1 MAQGPVTFDIHR
13 QTTPEASA
21 ERWEELRQAPGLCH
35 FARYGG
41 FFVASRYEDVMQV
54 LLHPEIFSSA
64 KGITLPP
71 PDTIRSFHIP
81 AEIDPP
87 AHGEYR
93 SLVQPLLGPA
103 DARAMEPAIR
113 GTVRELIAAIPCDE
127 SVDFVR
133 AFARPLPI
141 IVALDLLRISRD
153 EAAAIEQMVEDLHHE
168 VATGEATGAGRR
180 LEAFAYEVLDR
191 RAAEERPGT
200 PDLVTAVLEGQAFG
214 RPLEREEQM
223 SMIRLIM
230 VGGFD
235 TTSIALANL
244 AKWLAENPAERD
256 RVAAKPRLVDGLCEE
271 IVRVASPSTYLRR
284 EVVQATELAGTSLQP
299 GDSVLVAFG
308 AANLDPAKFGCPASI
323 QPERKPNPHVGF
335 GAGRHR
341 CIGSFVAKAQMR
353 VACEELLE
361 AFDRFAIDGEKPIRY
376 SSGLGQGIISLPMRL
391 GRSPR

>member
-1 MAQGPVTFDIHR
+1 MTGSEEFDIHR
-13 QTTPEASA
+13 QTTPEQSA
-21 ERWEELRQAPGLCH
+21 ERWNEMRQTPGLCR
-35 FARYGG
+35 FAEYGG
-41 FFVASRYEDVMQV
+41 FYVAARYDDVMKV
-54 LLHPEIFSSA
+54 LLSPEVFGSG

-71 PDTIRSFHIP
+71 PDKIRSLHIP
-81 AEIDPP
+81 AEVDPP

-93 SLVQPLLGPA
+93 SLIQPLLGPA

-113 GTVRELIAAIPCDE
+113 EIVCELVGRIPDGE

-141 IVALDLLRISRD
+141 MVALDLLRISRE
-153 EAAAIEQMVEDLHHE
+153 EAGNIEQMVEDLHHE
-168 VATGEATGAGRR
+168 VATGQATGAGQR
-180 LEAFAYEVLDR
+180 LEQFAYEIIDR

-200 PDLVTAVLEGQAFG
+200 PDVVTAVLEGKAFG
-214 RPLEREEQM
+214 RPLTREEQM

-256 RVAAKPRLVDGLCEE
+256 RVAADPRLVDGLCED
-271 IVRVASPSTYLRR
+271 IVRVSSPSTYLRR
-284 EVVQATELAGTSLQP
+284 EVMQPTELAGTRMEP

-308 AANLDPAKFGCPASI
+308 AANLDPLKFECPAEVR
-323 QPERKPNPHVGF
+323 PDRKPNPHVGF

-353 VACEELLE
+353 VACEELLA
-361 AFDRFAIDGEKPIRY
+361 AFDRFEIDSEKPIPY
-376 SSGLGQGIISLPMRL
+376 STGLGQGIMALPMRL
-391 GRSPR
+391 GRKPR